1 MRRLLHGLVVGLV
14 GAGIVHI
21 VVLFLLPQMSPRD
34 AWSRLAEQADLYQIV
49 PYVAESDLAGPAGIA
64 DPFFQAVACRFDLS
78 EGIAHVEGAGAVPF
92 WSASVYD
99 RSGQNIYSL
108 NDRGAKGGQ
117 LDLVILT
124 PAQMVDMRKA
134 PLEELQSAVFV
145 ETGIDQGLVVVRGF
159 APDQTWVRSVA
170 DFLGAIDCAPETS

>member
-1 MRRLLHGLVVGLV
+1 MRRFLYALILGLI

-21 VVLFLLPQMSPRD
+21 AVLFLLPQMSPRD
-34 AWSRLAEQADLYQIV
+34 AWSRLAGQADLYEV
-49 PYVAESDLAGPAGIA
+49 GPYVADSDLAGAAGIA

-78 EGIAHVEGAGAVPF
+78 EGIAHVEGSGTVPY

-117 LDLVILT
+117 LDVVILT
-124 PAQMVDMRKA
+124 PAQMVDFRKA
-134 PLEELQSAVFV
+134 PLEELQNAVFV
-145 ETGIDQGLVVVRGF
+145 EMPINQGIIVVRGF

-170 DFLGAIDCAPETS
+170 EFLGEIDCAAEAI